1 VSSATYLCGIWCM
14 SDCAHGEPCTMR
26 DGHEGREHLAYDSSN
41 ARHEWVGWKGKGRCR
56 VSEPV
61 DES

>member
-1 VSSATYLCGIWCM
+1 
-14 SDCAHGEPCTMR
+14 MR